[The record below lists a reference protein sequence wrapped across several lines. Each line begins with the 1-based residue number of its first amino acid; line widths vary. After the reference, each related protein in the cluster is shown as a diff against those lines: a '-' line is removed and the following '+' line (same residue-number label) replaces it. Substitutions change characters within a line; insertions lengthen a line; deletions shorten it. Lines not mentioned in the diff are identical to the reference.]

1 MDRTARMT
9 DAIKEKPR
17 GLTDLPLPPEV
28 RQRFQQLQV
37 SRRFSRD
44 PEVVR
49 RILVRAP
56 NWVGDAVMSL
66 PVLAGL
72 KRLFPLAELTV
83 LAAPRVAPLFATQ
96 PGDHPLPVGPGQMA
110 GPVGTARTLR
120 RGPGLAQLHG
130 VRPGIMAGGGAVPG
144 GV

>member
-1 MDRTARMT
+1 M
-9 DAIKEKPR
+9 
-17 GLTDLPLPPEV
+17 
-28 RQRFQQLQV
+28 
-37 SRRFSRD
+37 SRRFTRD

-49 RILVRAP
+49 RILVRVP

-83 LAAPRVAPLFATQ
+83 LAAPRVAPLFAAQ
-96 PGDHPLPVGPGQMA
+96 PGVTEIIRYPSGRGKWQVLWEQRGP
-110 GPVGTARTLR
+110 LR